1 MNLVVDLMTK
11 SMNGCNKDYYDEEVI
26 YITNMIQNLQYLS
39 SGFAPKILMD
49 IIPCE
54 TKTNKIAFVWKKSP
68 ELNELYT
75 KWLQNSPK
83 QKERNE

>member
-1 MNLVVDLMTK
+1 
-11 SMNGCNKDYYDEEVI
+11 
-26 YITNMIQNLQYLS
+26 MIQNLQYLS

-68 ELNELYT
+68 ELKELYT

-83 QKERNE
+83 QK

>member
-1 MNLVVDLMTK
+1 
-11 SMNGCNKDYYDEEVI
+11 
-26 YITNMIQNLQYLS
+26 MIQNLQYLS

-83 QKERNE
+83 QKEKPLSN